1 MRATAKRRYRIAA
14 RQADNAN
21 SSLSGKRENVMR
33 KISGVR
39 VRAQFAVFAAA
50 MCAGTWGFAARADQ
64 PAAADTTGWKTVAGG
79 HGTGCATDA
88 TPYEFYVH
96 EGDPRRIALYFQGGG
111 GCWNSRNCGL
121 EGQKTFENAVDDG
134 DRPWVTKAAA
144 GGILDAANPAN
155 PLREFTIV
163 YAPYCTADVH
173 LGVRTER
180 FETSDGKS
188 LTIAY
193 RGLANSQRVM
203 DWVTQ
208 QYTDPKQVFVS
219 GGSAGAIPSPIF
231 ASQLARHYTKAKVVQ
246 LGDGAGGYRTVR
258 LAPQLELWGAT
269 RALKHD
275 PLYSDLDVATANFE
289 DFYLRAA
296 SVPNL
301 QLAQLNSIEDRIQL
315 FFLAQL
321 GHQVTS
327 LAPLLSADIA
337 DLRKSNPKLRTY
349 TMPGV
354 VHTMLTRPEFYTSK
368 VDDVALTKWLDDLVN
383 GRKTANVGDA
393 LLVTGVDRLQ

>member
-1 MRATAKRRYRIAA
+1 MHATICV
-14 RQADNAN
+14 RQADNPN
-21 SSLSGKRENVMR
+21 SSCRQRENIMM
-33 KISGVR
+33 KI
-39 VRAQFAVFAAA
+39 AAA
-50 MCAGTWGFAARADQ
+50 LLCAGIAGVALADE
-64 PAAADTTGWKTVAGG
+64 PAAAGTAGWKAVAGG

-96 EGDPRRIALYFQGGG
+96 EGDPSRLAIYFQGGG

-121 EGQKTFENAVDDG
+121 EGQRTFENAVDDS
-134 DRPWVTKAAA
+134 DRPWVNKGVA

-163 YAPYCTADVH
+163 FAPYCTADVH

-180 FETSDGKS
+180 FETADGKHLS
-188 LTIAY
+188 IAY
-193 RGLANSQRVM
+193 RGLANSQRVL

-208 QYTDPKQVFVS
+208 QYTTPKKIFVS

-231 ASQLARHYTKAKVVQ
+231 ASQLARHYTKAQVVQ
-246 LGDGAGGYRTVR
+246 LGDGAGGYRTHR

-275 PLYSDLDVATANFE
+275 PLYRDLDVATANFE
-289 DFYLRAA
+289 DFYARVAT
-296 SVPNL
+296 VPNL
-301 QLAQLNSIEDRIQL
+301 QLARLDSIEDRVQL

-321 GHQVTS
+321 GHEVKS
-327 LAPLLSADIA
+327 LAPLLSANIA
-337 DLRKSNPKLRTY
+337 DLRKSNPKLHTY

-354 VHTMLTRPEFYTSK
+354 VHTILTQPAFYTAK

-383 GRKTANVGDA
+383 GRKIGNVGDS
-393 LLVTGVDRLQ
+393 LLVTGSVDRLE

>member
-1 MRATAKRRYRIAA
+1 MPQYIYNSRRQITP
-14 RQADNAN
+14 NI
-21 SSLSGKRENVMR
+21 SLPQRENMMR
-33 KISGVR
+33 KISGL
-39 VRAQFAVFAAA
+39 AALL
-50 MCAGTWGFAARADQ
+50 CAGMLSSVAHADQ
-64 PAAADTTGWKTVAGG
+64 PAAADTAGWKAVAGG

-96 EGDPRRIALYFQGGG
+96 EGDPRRLAIYFQGGG

-121 EGQKTFENAVDDG
+121 DGQKTFENAVDDG
-134 DRPWVTKAAA
+134 DRPWVNKAGA

-180 FETSDGKS
+180 FETSDGKY
-188 LTIAY
+188 LNVAY
-193 RGLANSQRVM
+193 RGLANAQRVL

-208 QYTDPKQVFVS
+208 QYKDPKRLFVS

-231 ASQLARHYTKAKVVQ
+231 ASQLARHYTKAQVVQ
-246 LGDGAGGYRTVR
+246 LGDGAGGYRTYR

-269 RALKHD
+269 RALKQD
-275 PLYSDLDVATANFE
+275 PLYRDLDVETVNFE
-289 DFYLRAA
+289 DFYSRAA
-296 SVPNL
+296 AVPNL
-301 QLAQLNSIEDRIQL
+301 QLAQINSIEDRVQM

-321 GHQVTS
+321 GHDVKT

-349 TMPGV
+349 TMPGP
-354 VHTMLTRPEFYTSK
+354 VHTVLTRPDFYTAK

-383 GRKTANVGDA
+383 GRKTGSVGDS
-393 LLVTGVDRLQ
+393 LLVTGDAERLK

>member
-1 MRATAKRRYRIAA
+1 
-14 RQADNAN
+14 
-21 SSLSGKRENVMR
+21 MR
-33 KISGVR
+33 KICIV
-39 VRAQFAVFAAA
+39 AAL
-50 MCAGTWGFAARADQ
+50 CAGAWGWAAHAD
-64 PAAADTTGWKTVAGG
+64 PPVATDTAGWQAVAGG

-121 EGQKTFENAVDDG
+121 DGQRTFENAVDDQ
-134 DRPWVTKAAA
+134 DRPWVNQAGA

-173 LGVRTER
+173 LGLRSER
-180 FETSDGKS
+180 FESSDGKS

-193 RGLANSQRVM
+193 RGLANAQRVM
-203 DWVTQ
+203 DWVTHR
-208 QYTDPKQVFVS
+208 YTDPRQVFVT

-231 ASQLARHYTKAKVVQ
+231 ASQLARHYTQAKVVQ
-246 LGDGAGGYRTVR
+246 LGDGAGGYRTHR

-275 PLYSDLDVATANFE
+275 PLFSDLDVATANFE

-296 SVPNL
+296 SLPNL
-301 QLAQLNSIEDRIQL
+301 QLGRLDSIEDRIQL

-337 DLRKSNPKLRTY
+337 ELRKSNPKLRTY
-349 TMPGV
+349 TMPGG

-383 GRKTANVGDA
+383 GRKTENVGDS

>member
-1 MRATAKRRYRIAA
+1 
-14 RQADNAN
+14 
-21 SSLSGKRENVMR
+21 MR
-33 KISGVR
+33 KISGL
-39 VRAQFAVFAAA
+39 AALL
-50 MCAGTWGFAARADQ
+50 CAGAWATTACADE
-64 PAAADTTGWKTVAGG
+64 PAAADTGGWKAVAGG
-79 HGTGCATDA
+79 HGTGCATDT

-96 EGDPRRIALYFQGGG
+96 EGDAGRVAIYFQGGG

-121 EGQKTFENAVDDG
+121 DGQKTFENAVDDG
-134 DRPWVTKAAA
+134 DRPWLNKTLA

-180 FETSDGKS
+180 FETNDGKY
-188 LTIAY
+188 LDVAY
-193 RGLANSQRVM
+193 RGLANSQRVV

-208 QYTDPKQVFVS
+208 QYTDPKRIFVS

-231 ASQLARHYTKAKVVQ
+231 ASQLARRYTKAQVVQ
-246 LGDGAGGYRTVR
+246 VGDGAGGYRTHR

-275 PLYSDLDVATANFE
+275 PLYSDLDVETANFE
-289 DFYLRAA
+289 DFYSRAA
-296 SVPNL
+296 AVPNL
-301 QLAQLNSIEDRIQL
+301 QLGQINSIEDRVQL

-321 GHQVTS
+321 GHEVKV

-349 TMPGV
+349 TMPGAM
-354 VHTMLTRPEFYTSK
+354 HTVLTRPDFYTAK

-383 GRKTANVGDA
+383 GRKTANIGDS
-393 LLVTGVDRLQ
+393 LLVTGNAERLQ